1 MHGRRPR
8 QANLGPAAS
17 PEPTPRSRSR
27 SSAVPQ
33 RCSPRPGSWT
43 PPRVMMR
50 WTCDHAPRRPARPR
64 RPGRHPV
71 SGCGPVR
78 AGPGRPGQRHGAVKV
93 LLDPPASGLPT
104 GDTIGGTCPASSSPC
119 RQTGAAEQ
127 PGGSN
132 RQLGRSEVRDNI
144 ERGIRRS
151 SRAIQAPEL
160 TRQRLH
166 AIRHR
171 TYPPWHPK
179 GPRTQQ
185 QRRLPRRVRA
195 PLALPCPQDFA
206 DTGQRSAGPRPGGP
220 DPPPNTGQDPADQRQ
235 HQDREQPPT
244 KSHGQEHDPRLP
256 DQRPAT
262 PRPHPQRHLSH
273 A

>member
-1 MHGRRPR
+1 MAPRISPHPHRGHGAAAARCRDAAGR
-8 QANLGPAAS
+8 GPAAGH
-17 PEPTPRSRSR
+17 RRGDG
-27 SSAVPQ
+27 ALDLL
-33 RCSPRPGSWT
+33 
-43 PPRVMMR
+43 
-50 WTCDHAPRRPARPR
+50 DHALGRPARR
-64 RPGRHPV
+64 AD
-71 SGCGPVR
+71 R
-78 AGPGRPGQRHGAVKV
+78 AGTRLAAADLPRLALAAQGNATALSRSCSTHRPAACRR
-93 LLDPPASGLPT
+93 
-104 GDTIGGTCPASSSPC
+104 GTRSAARCPASSSPC

-171 TYPPWHPK
+171 TYPPWHPE

-185 QRRLPRRVRA
+185 QRRLPRRA
-195 PLALPCPQDFA
+195 PLALACPQDFA

-235 HQDREQPPT
+235 HQDPKQPPT